1 MASINSLKQ
10 KTTRILTIKA
20 TNTISNTHKTKVNC
34 KKQSQIFEVNKKS
47 KFKNNHYPIKEIFK

>member
-34 KKQSQIFEVNKKS
+34 KKQSQIFEVNKK
-47 KFKNNHYPIKEIFK
+47 IKIQEQSLPNQRNF